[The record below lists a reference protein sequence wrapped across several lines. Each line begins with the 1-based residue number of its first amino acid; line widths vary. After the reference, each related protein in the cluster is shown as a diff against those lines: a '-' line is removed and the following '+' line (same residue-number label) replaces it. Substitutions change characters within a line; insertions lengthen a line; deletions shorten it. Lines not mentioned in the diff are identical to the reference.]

1 MLVFAGRSQL
11 SPPCNSR
18 FQRSPPLISPDF
30 PGFLENIAKLK
41 RQETLYHEHG
51 GRRYSIVAGGEII
64 SRRRETLYHRA
75 TRHSITAARHTL
87 SPRHDTLY
95 HRGTRH
101 SITAARDNL
110 SRRHERLYHGGRR
123 DCITAARDTVSRRQ
137 ERFYHGEKKEK
148 KKKILSRRQARLH
161 HDHSGRRDSIPA
173 VR

>member
-1 MLVFAGRSQL
+1 MADAGNPFQSYRCDIPVSESTTYGEAHLTSYVRGRMGQELSKRRICAESSVFRASIPTFSMIFHDL
-11 SPPCNSR
+11 LT
-18 FQRSPPLISPDF
+18 PL
-30 PGFLENIAKLK
+30 
-41 RQETLYHEHG
+41 
-51 GRRYSIVAGGEII
+51 II

-110 SRRHERLYHGGRR
+110 SRRHERLYHGGTR

-137 ERFYHGEKKEK
+137 ERFYHGGKRDS
-148 KKKILSRRQARLH
+148 ITITAARDTLSRR
-161 HDHSGRRDSIPA
+161 
-173 VR
+173 